1 MPREP
6 RQWEPGGFYHLTS
19 RGSNRG
25 RLFWDDA
32 DYHAYVHR
40 LDAGA
45 RKFHVEGHGYCLMP
59 NHVHLCVRAPEEG
72 DGISA
77 FMQWLNGGY
86 SRRTSIRYG
95 RDAHLFKNR
104 FHSEPIERDAHLLE
118 VARYLARNAVEAALC
133 ASPDEWPWSS
143 HRAVAGVALAGPF
156 LRVEEVLRLFG
167 PTPEIARR
175 AYCAFVHPG
184 HVPVSD
190 TVTRV

>member
-6 RQWEPGGFYHLTS
+6 RQWEPRSFYHLTS

-32 DYHAYVHR
+32 DYRSYVHR

-59 NHVHLCVRAPEEG
+59 NHVHLWVRAP
-72 DGISA
+72 DVADRLSA

-95 RDAHLFKNR
+95 RCAHLFENR
-104 FHSEPIERDAHLLE
+104 FHSEPILRDAHLLE
-118 VARYLARNAVEAALC
+118 VARYLARNPVDAALC
-133 ASPDEWPWSS
+133 AAPEEWAWSS
-143 HRAVAGVALAGPF
+143 HRAVAGLALAGAF
-156 LRVEEVLRLFG
+156 LRADEVLRLFG
-167 PTPEIARR
+167 PTPELARA
-175 AYCAFVHPG
+175 AYSAFVH
-184 HVPVSD
+184 HSHLPVSD
-190 TVTRV
+190 TVT